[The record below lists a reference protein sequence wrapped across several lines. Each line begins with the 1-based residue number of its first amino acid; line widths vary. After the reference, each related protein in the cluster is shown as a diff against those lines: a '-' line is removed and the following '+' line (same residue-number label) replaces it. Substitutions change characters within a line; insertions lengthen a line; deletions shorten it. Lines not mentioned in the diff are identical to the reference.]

1 MVEEKEILKTD
12 ERLNTRQITPE
23 LINYI
28 VEKIVR
34 EVAPVQIILFGSRA
48 RGSARADSDIDL
60 FIVHDSQ
67 TTNRLL
73 RRKIDGLFWGRRFG
87 VDLIVRSPDD
97 VKFNIED
104 NNPFYTR
111 HIFKEGKVLY
121 ERPKQTTG

>member
-1 MVEEKEILKTD
+1 MVEEKEILKKD

-60 FIVHDSQ
+60 FIVHDSPV
-67 TTNRLL
+67 NSRLL
-73 RRKIDGLFWGRRFG
+73 RRKIDGMLSGRRFG
-87 VDLIVRSPDD
+87 VDLIVRTPAD
-97 VKFNIED
+97 VKRNMDD
-104 NNPFYTR
+104 NNPFYSR
-111 HIFKEGKVLY
+111 RIFKEGKVLY
-121 ERPKQTTG
+121 ERPKQTAN

>member
-12 ERLNTRQITPE
+12 EQLNTRQITPE

-34 EVAPVQIILFGSRA
+34 EVAPVKIVLFGSRA
-48 RGSARADSDIDL
+48 RGNAGPNSDIDL

-73 RRKIDGLFWGRRFG
+73 RRKIDGMLSGRRFG
-87 VDLIVRSPDD
+87 VDLIVRTPAD
-97 VKFNIED
+97 VKRNMDD
-104 NNPFYTR
+104 NNPFYSR
-111 HIFKEGKVLY
+111 HIFKYGKVLY
-121 ERPKQTTG
+121 ERP